1 MNYRT
6 LSKNVL
12 DQINAS
18 RHVFRGFD
26 EKNALRRNPTRDQA
40 SVIRPAFV
48 RDCEKILHHPY
59 YSRYSDK
66 TQVFSFY
73 SNDDIS
79 RRALHVQLVSRIARN
94 IGRVLELNLDLIEAM
109 ALGHDLGHTP
119 FGHAGERFLNDIY
132 HQHTGLFFAHNLQS
146 ARILDAVF
154 GRNLTLQTL
163 DGILCHNGEFE
174 LGEYRPTDSYDFTE
188 FDRRMK
194 ECEENGDE
202 AIKAL
207 IPCTLEGCVVR
218 VCDMIAY
225 LGKDRQDAQTAHI
238 LNSTDMFTDTSL
250 GTINS
255 EIINNITVDL
265 IENSFAKDRI
275 CLSKEAFDALKTV
288 KQENY
293 RYIYGNDS
301 IVQRY
306 DTEIKPMFADMY
318 EVLLDQAKTMNRDS
332 VLFKHISM
340 VNTNRSYYG
349 VNSDYHKEEP
359 NRIVV
364 DFIASMTDDYF
375 LELYK
380 YLFPD
385 KSCNIR
391 FVTYFD

>member
-6 LSKNVL
+6 LSKDIL
-12 DQINAS
+12 DQINKAEYA
-18 RHVFRGFD
+18 FCGFD
-26 EKNALRRNPTRDQA
+26 DKAALRRNPTRDEA
-40 SVIRPAFV
+40 SIIRPPFV

-59 YSRYSDK
+59 YGRYSDK

-94 IGRVLELNLDLIEAM
+94 IGRVLGLNLDLIEAI

-119 FGHAGERFLNDIY
+119 FGHAGERFLSDIY
-132 HQHTGLFFAHNLQS
+132 HQHTGRYFAHNLQS

-154 GRNLTLQTL
+154 CRNLTLQTL

-174 LGEYRPTDSYDFTE
+174 LDEYYPSAGYDFTE

-194 ECEENGDE
+194 ECEENGEE
-202 AIKAL
+202 AIKKL

-238 LNSTDMFTDTSL
+238 LDDVDVFTNTSL
-250 GTINS
+250 GSINS

-265 IENSFAKDRI
+265 IENSFGKNSI
-275 CLSKEAFDALKTV
+275 CLSKDTFSALKTV

-293 RYIYGNDS
+293 RYIYGNS
-301 IVQRY
+301 TLVQRY
-306 DTEIKPMFADMY
+306 DAEIKPMFADLY
-318 EVLLDQAKTMNRDS
+318 EALLDQAKSMNQDS
-332 VLFKHISM
+332 VLFKHVSLI
-340 VNTNRSYYG
+340 NTNRSYYG
-349 VNSDYHKEEP
+349 AQP
-359 NRIVV
+359 NYQMEDPDRIVV
-364 DFIASMTDDYF
+364 DFISSMTDDYF
-375 LELYK
+375 IELYK
-380 YLFPD
+380 FLFPD
-385 KSCNIR
+385 KPCHIR
-391 FVTYFD
+391 FVSYFE

>member
-6 LSKNVL
+6 LSPNII
-12 DQINAS
+12 DQINKTN
-18 RHVFRGFD
+18 HIFRGFD
-26 EKNALRRNPTRDQA
+26 DKNALRRNPGRDQA

-94 IGRVLELNLDLIEAM
+94 IGRVLGLNLDLIEAI

-119 FGHAGERFLNDIY
+119 FGHAGEKFLNDIY
-132 HQHTGLFFAHNLQS
+132 HQRTGRYFAHNLQS
-146 ARILDAVF
+146 ARILDTVF

-174 LGEYRPTDSYDFTE
+174 LGEYFPGDSYDFAE
-188 FDRRMK
+188 FDRRMQD
-194 ECEENGDE
+194 CEENGEE

-225 LGKDRQDAQTAHI
+225 LGRDRQDAQTAHI
-238 LNSTDMFTDTSL
+238 LSDTSIFTGTSL

-265 IENSFAKDRI
+265 IENSFGKDYI
-275 CLSKEAFDALKTV
+275 CLSKDTFDALRTV

-293 RYIYGNDS
+293 RYIYGNNT

-306 DTEIKPMFADMY
+306 DSEIKPMFADMY
-318 EVLLDQAKTMNRDS
+318 EALLDQTKTMDRDS
-332 VLFKHISM
+332 VLYKHVSM
-340 VNTNRSYYG
+340 VNTNRRYYSI
-349 VNSDYHKEEP
+349 NPNYQKEDP
-359 NRIVV
+359 DRIVV

-375 LELYK
+375 IELYK
-380 YLFPD
+380 FLFPN
-385 KSCNIR
+385 KPCNIR
-391 FVTYFD
+391 FISYFE

>member
-6 LSKNVL
+6 LSKDII
-12 DQINAS
+12 DQINTTNY
-18 RHVFRGFD
+18 VFRGFND
-26 EKNALRRNPTRDQA
+26 KDALRRNPTRDQA

-94 IGRVLELNLDLIEAM
+94 IGRVLGLNLDLIEAI

-132 HQHTGLFFAHNLQS
+132 HQRTGLFFAHNLQS
-146 ARILDAVF
+146 TRILDTVF

-174 LGEYRPTDSYDFTE
+174 LGEYRPADSYDFTE
-188 FDRRMK
+188 LDRRIK
-194 ECEENGDE
+194 ACEENGDE
-202 AIKAL
+202 AIKTL

-238 LNSTDMFTDTSL
+238 LSDTGVFTDTSI

-275 CLSKEAFDALKTV
+275 CLSKETFDALRTV

-293 RYIYGNDS
+293 RYIYGNTT
-301 IVQRY
+301 IVRRY

-318 EVLLDQAKTMNRDS
+318 EVLLDQAKTMDRDS

-340 VNTNRSYYG
+340 VNTNRSFYG
-349 VNSDYHKEEP
+349 VNPDYQKEAP
-359 NRIVV
+359 DRIVV

-375 LELYK
+375 IELYK
-380 YLFPD
+380 FLFPD
-385 KSCNIR
+385 KPCHIR
-391 FVTYFD
+391 FISYFD

>member
-6 LSKNVL
+6 LSKDII
-12 DQINAS
+12 DQINKTE
-18 RHVFRGFD
+18 RVFHGFD
-26 EKNALRRNPTRDQA
+26 EKDALRRNPARDQA

-94 IGRVLELNLDLIEAM
+94 IGRVLGLNLDLIEAIS
-109 ALGHDLGHTP
+109 LGHDLGHTP

-132 HQHTGLFFAHNLQS
+132 HQRTGRYFAHNLQS
-146 ARILDAVF
+146 ARILDTMF

-174 LGEYRPTDSYDFTE
+174 LGEYCPGDSYNFAE
-188 FDRRMK
+188 FDRRML
-194 ECEENGDE
+194 ECEENGEE

-225 LGKDRQDAQTAHI
+225 LGRDRQDAQTAHI
-238 LNSTDMFTDTSL
+238 LSDTGIFTDTSL

-265 IENSFAKDRI
+265 IENSIGKECI
-275 CLSKEAFDALKTV
+275 CLSKDTFDALKTV

-293 RYIYGNDS
+293 RYIYGNNT

-318 EVLLDQAKTMNRDS
+318 EALLDQAKAMDRDS
-332 VLFKHISM
+332 VLYKHVSM
-340 VNTNRSYYG
+340 VNTNRRYYS
-349 VNSDYHKEEP
+349 VNLNYQNEDP
-359 NRIVV
+359 DRIVV

-375 LELYK
+375 IELYK
-380 YLFPD
+380 FLFPD
-385 KSCNIR
+385 KPCNIC
-391 FVTYFD
+391 FISYFD